1 MDFGALR
8 EDMVDGLESD
18 LKAVLESE
26 ALGVAMREVPRHEF
40 VPDERSA
47 YADCAHERLGTRI
60 LAPRTVA
67 RLLEA
72 LALALESEGVHSEN
86 TTVLVVGAG
95 VGYSAAVIAELVG
108 SRNVHAVDIARPM
121 VVEARE
127 NLARAGYEGVLVDRR
142 DGASGLPEYAP
153 FDRIL
158 IEAAAVSPP
167 PALIEQLT
175 ETGRLVYPH
184 VGPRGQRLVA
194 VDADG
199 ERRTFDSVSFKP
211 LLVEGEQFGSVERN
225 RTDREDLEFATQRTA
240 ARAGWELDWLEW
252 DGNARRR

>member
-1 MDFGALR
+1 
-8 EDMVDGLESD
+8 MVDGLESD

-26 ALGVAMREVPRHEF
+26 ALAVAMREVPRHEF

-47 YADCAHERLGTRI
+47 YADCAHERRGTRV

-72 LALALESEGVHSEN
+72 LALEPEDVHAGN
-86 TTVLVVGAG
+86 TTVLIVGAG
-95 VGYSAAVIAELVG
+95 VGYSVAVIAELVG

-127 NLARAGYEGVLVDRR
+127 NLARAGYEAVLVDRR

-167 PALIEQLT
+167 AALIEQLT

-252 DGNARRR
+252 DGNAGRR